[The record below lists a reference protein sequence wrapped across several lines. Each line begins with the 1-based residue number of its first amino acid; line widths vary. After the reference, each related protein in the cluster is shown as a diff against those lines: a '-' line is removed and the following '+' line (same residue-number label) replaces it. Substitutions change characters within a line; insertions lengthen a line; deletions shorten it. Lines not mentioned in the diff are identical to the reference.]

1 MTGELNRQE
10 VMKMANWHDMTAA
23 QLLEALRQGQA
34 TAEALTRH
42 YLRRISCYRHLN
54 VVAEVD
60 PTAISQAQALDAAGD
75 RTLPLFG
82 LPILI
87 KDNIDVQGLH
97 TTAGSLALADNV
109 AQDDALII
117 ANLRRNGAVILGKTN
132 MTEFANW
139 VTQGMPG
146 GYSARGGQVV
156 HPYDRDRDPSGSSTG
171 SAVAVAAG
179 LCAAAIGTDTSFSI
193 VVCAG
198 EHGTA
203 GFKAAHGALPL
214 AGIVPIAGTLDMP
227 GPIARNMT
235 DALLV
240 YRGMGGRLPQVQ
252 PIPPQRLRIAV
263 NMANRE
269 RVAPAQLKAC
279 ERLLTG
285 LETAGAQVGEI
296 NQPPVPQQKAIM
308 RCEFRRDLETYLADA
323 SAGMKTLA
331 EIVAHY
337 EADPARRKYGMTY
350 LIESLAASPKD
361 AEYAAALAER
371 ARLREA
377 VLEELAG
384 YDAVLLTGP
393 TNVMHFTGLPSLTVP
408 LCMDGALPK
417 GAILY
422 GADEARLM
430 AAALTIEGFCEGV
443 KPPRL
448 QRLRC

>member
-1 MTGELNRQE
+1 ME
-10 VMKMANWHDMTAA
+10 NWHDMTAA
-23 QLLEALRQGQA
+23 QQLAALRQGRV
-34 TAEALTRH
+34 TAEALTQH
-42 YLRRISCYRHLN
+42 YLRRIRRYRSLN
-54 VVAEVD
+54 AVAEID
-60 PTAISQAQALDAAGD
+60 PTALEQARAIDAAGD

-82 LPILI
+82 LPILV

-109 AQDDALII
+109 AAQDAPVI
-117 ANLRRNGAVILGKTN
+117 ASLRRNGAVILGKTN

-139 VTQGMPG
+139 VTPGMPG

-156 HPYDRDRDPSGSSTG
+156 HPYDRKRDPSGSSTG

-198 EHGTA
+198 EHGAA

-214 AGIVPIAGTLDMP
+214 QGIVPICGTMDMP

-240 YRGMGGRLPQVQ
+240 YRGMGGLTEAQ
-252 PIPPQRLRIAV
+252 PTPAHRLRIAV
-263 NMANRE
+263 NTANRE
-269 RVAPAQLKAC
+269 HADPARLAAG
-279 ERLLTG
+279 ERLLTR
-285 LETAGAQVGEI
+285 LQAAGAQVSEI
-296 NQPPVPQQKAIM
+296 SQPPVMQQITIM
-308 RCEFRRDLETYLADA
+308 RCEFRRDLEAYLAGS
-323 SAGMKTLA
+323 SAGMKTLG

-337 EADPARRKYGMTY
+337 EADPARRKYGMTHMTD
-350 LIESLAASPKD
+350 SLAASPED
-361 AEYAAALAER
+361 AAYVEALAER
-371 ARLREA
+371 ARLREVILA
-377 VLEELAG
+377 ELAG

-408 LCMDGALPK
+408 LCMDGGLPK

-422 GADEARLM
+422 GADEARLLS
-430 AAALTIEGFCEGV
+430 AALTIEGLGEGV
-443 KPPRL
+443 EPPRL
-448 QRLRC
+448 QRLR

>member
-1 MTGELNRQE
+1 
-10 VMKMANWHDMTAA
+10 MANWHDMTATQ
-23 QLLEALRQGQA
+23 QLAALREGRV
-34 TAEALTRH
+34 TAEALTQH
-42 YLRRISCYRHLN
+42 YLRRIRRYRNLN
-54 VVAEVD
+54 AVAEVD
-60 PTAISQAQALDAAGD
+60 ATALAQARALDAAGE
-75 RTLPLFG
+75 RSLPLFG
-82 LPILI
+82 LPILV
-87 KDNIDVQGLH
+87 KDNIDVRGLH

-109 AQDDALII
+109 AQADAPVI

-146 GYSARGGQVV
+146 GYSARVGQVV
-156 HPYDRDRDPSGSSTG
+156 HPYDRKRDPSGSSTG

-198 EHGTA
+198 EHGAA

-214 AGIVPIAGTLDMP
+214 QGIVPIASTLDMP
-227 GPIARNMT
+227 GPIARNMA

-240 YRGMGGRLPQVQ
+240 YRGMGGSLPELQ
-252 PIPPQRLRIAV
+252 PTPPGRLRIAV

-269 RVAPAQLKAC
+269 HVAPAQLAAY
-279 ERLLTG
+279 ERLLTR
-285 LETAGAQVGEI
+285 LHTAGAQVTEI
-296 NQPPVPQQKAIM
+296 DQPPTMHQVTIM
-308 RCEFRRDLETYLADA
+308 RCEFRRDLEAYLKGS
-323 SAGMKTLA
+323 SAGLKTLA
-331 EIVAHY
+331 EIVARY
-337 EADPARRKYGMTY
+337 EADPACRRYGMTH
-350 LIESLAASPKD
+350 LTESLTAGTGDEA
-361 AEYAAALAER
+361 YAAAMAER
-371 ARLREA
+371 ARQREA
-377 VLEELAG
+377 VLAELSG

-422 GADEARLM
+422 GADEGRLLS
-430 AAALTIEGFCEGV
+430 AALTIEGFCEGV

-448 QRLRC
+448 QRLLC

>member
-1 MTGELNRQE
+1 M
-10 VMKMANWHDMTAA
+10 VNWHDMTAA
-23 QLLEALRQGQA
+23 QQLEALRQGRV
-34 TAEALTRH
+34 TAEELTQH
-42 YLRRISCYRHLN
+42 YLRRIRRYRSLN
-54 VVAEVD
+54 AVAEVD
-60 PTAISQAQALDAAGD
+60 PTAISQAQALDAAYD

-82 LPILI
+82 LPILV
-87 KDNIDVQGLH
+87 KDNIDVRGLH

-109 AQDDALII
+109 AQSDAPVI
-117 ANLRRNGAVILGKTN
+117 ANLRRKGAVILGKTN

-156 HPYDRDRDPSGSSTG
+156 HPYDRRRDPSGSSTG

-198 EHGTA
+198 EHGAA

-227 GPIARNMT
+227 GSIARDMA
-235 DALLV
+235 DILLV
-240 YRGMGGRLPQVQ
+240 YRGMGGKLAAVQ
-252 PIPPQRLRIAV
+252 PMLPERLRVAV
-263 NMANRE
+263 NTANRE
-269 RVAPAQLKAC
+269 RVAPAQLQAY
-279 ERLLTG
+279 EQLLTS
-285 LETAGAQVGEI
+285 LKEAGAQVGEI
-296 NQPPVPQQKAIM
+296 AQPPVPQQKTIM
-308 RCEFRRDLETYLADA
+308 RCEFRRDLEAYLAGS
-323 SAGMKTLA
+323 SAGIKTLA

-337 EADPARRKYGMTY
+337 EADPARRKYGITH
-350 LIESLAASPKD
+350 LNESLTAGPED
-361 AEYAAALAER
+361 ADYAAAIAER
-371 ARLREA
+371 VRLREA
-377 VLEELAG
+377 VLAELSG

-408 LCMDGALPK
+408 LFMDGALPK

-422 GADEARLM
+422 GADEARLLS
-430 AAALTIEGFCEGV
+430 AALTIEGFCEGV

-448 QRLRC
+448 QRLWC

>member
-1 MTGELNRQE
+1 
-10 VMKMANWHDMTAA
+10 MANWHDMTATQ
-23 QLLEALRQGQA
+23 QLAALREGQV
-34 TAEALTRH
+34 TAEALMQH
-42 YLRRISCYRHLN
+42 YLRRIRRYRNLN
-54 VVAEVD
+54 AVAEVD
-60 PTAISQAQALDAAGD
+60 ATALAQARALDAAGE
-75 RTLPLFG
+75 RSLPLFG
-82 LPILI
+82 LPILV
-87 KDNIDVQGLH
+87 KDNIDVRGLH

-109 AQDDALII
+109 AQADAPVI

-156 HPYDRDRDPSGSSTG
+156 HPYDRKRDPSGSSTG

-193 VVCAG
+193 VACAG

-227 GPIARNMT
+227 GPISRNME
-235 DALLV
+235 DALLI
-240 YRGMGGRLPQVQ
+240 YRGMGGNLPLVQ
-252 PIPPQRLRIAV
+252 PIPPQQLRVAV

-269 RVAPAQLKAC
+269 RVAPTQLAAY
-279 ERLLTG
+279 ERLLNH
-285 LETAGAQVGEI
+285 LKAAGAQSSEI
-296 NQPPVPQQKAIM
+296 IQPPVPQQKTIM
-308 RCEFRRDLETYLADA
+308 RCEFRRDLEAYLTGA
-323 SAGMKTLA
+323 SASRKTLA

-337 EADPARRKYGMTY
+337 EADSARRKYGMTY
-350 LIESLAASPKD
+350 LTESIAASPED
-361 AEYAAALAER
+361 ADYIAALTER
-371 ARLREA
+371 SRLREV
-377 VLEELAG
+377 VLAELAE
-384 YDAVLLTGP
+384 YDAVLMTGP

-408 LCMDGALPK
+408 LFMDGALPK

-422 GADEARLM
+422 GADERRLLS
-430 AAALTIEGFCEGV
+430 AALTIEGFCEGV

-448 QRLRC
+448 QRLWC